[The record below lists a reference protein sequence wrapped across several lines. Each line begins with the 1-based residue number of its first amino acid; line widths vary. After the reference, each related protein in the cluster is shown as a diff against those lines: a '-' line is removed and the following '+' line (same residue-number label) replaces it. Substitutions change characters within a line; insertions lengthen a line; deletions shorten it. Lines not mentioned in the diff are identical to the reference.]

1 MNKLKFEYILLIL
14 AGFLMLA
21 ILFWPVLTGSS
32 TLDIH
37 LHDTYFVIEHFP
49 VAASSLWYCIFLFA
63 LYTVT
68 RRKTGNV
75 NGVIALFHILVT
87 TVVISFYVLKKIYT
101 YETLPRRYLD
111 FSGVYTSFSREQ
123 TMLIALMGL
132 FVVAQLAFFT
142 YAIVSLVQ
150 NNGKKND
157 VQNSNDAPL

>member
-1 MNKLKFEYILLIL
+1 MNKLKFEYFLLIF
-14 AGFLMLA
+14 AGFLILA
-21 ILFWPVLTGSS
+21 ILFWPMLIGNS

-37 LHDTYFVIEHFP
+37 LHDTYFVIDNFP
-49 VAASSLWYCIFLFA
+49 GAASSLWYCIFLFA

-68 RRKTGNV
+68 RRKTGNI
-75 NGVIALFHILVT
+75 NGLIALFHILIT
-87 TVVISFYVLKKIYT
+87 TVVILFYVLKKVYN

-111 FSGVYTSFSREQ
+111 FSGLYTSFSREQ

-157 VQNSNDAPL
+157 VQNSNAAPL